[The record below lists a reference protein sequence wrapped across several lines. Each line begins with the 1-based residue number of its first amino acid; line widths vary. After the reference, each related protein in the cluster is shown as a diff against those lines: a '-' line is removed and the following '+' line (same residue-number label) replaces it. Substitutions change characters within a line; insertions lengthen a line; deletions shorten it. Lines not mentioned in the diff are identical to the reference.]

1 MMLQHDASLHRDLHW
16 SMFRL
21 DSCTCFQPYRTAVG
35 LRPSRCPSRSG
46 QAASTDGDKEAPRG
60 AFRLSPLR
68 APSASS
74 YKVPAGFPPRLA
86 LLLATLGGPFTMSL
100 PVSSIL
106 AVRYMSAVGVTAILY
121 DHCLTLFDEIKLIWF
136 NSRASTADRINFLL
150 NRYTVEAMIIYVAY
164 VLGGM
169 SSGLSNQVCKNFIWV
184 FGVVGSVSIAIQQFT
199 LVARVYTLW
208 DKRQV
213 IKWIVLT
220 AFMVQT
226 GATTVFSILASYQL
240 QPFTSYSP
248 VIHMCIISHKPWALP
263 ATTGSLAAFGL
274 FIILMTLWN
283 ALDKP
288 YRKQSEVVDTLVRD
302 GARMFVLIFILT
314 VVNFVMTLVGE
325 PSDCLVTLVVVVRAS
340 LERLSFAK
348 A

>member
-1 MMLQHDASLHRDLHW
+1 MYLLSQSTPATGGITTESSPDLT
-16 SMFRL
+16 S
-21 DSCTCFQPYRTAVG
+21 DSDSVHA
-35 LRPSRCPSRSG
+35 
-46 QAASTDGDKEAPRG
+46 
-60 AFRLSPLR
+60 LR

-164 VLGGM
+164 GNSRRHEQWSIKSIPLIPG
-169 SSGLSNQVCKNFIWV
+169 QDCKNFIWV

-248 VIHMCIISHKPWALP
+248 VIHMCVISHKPWALP

-302 GARMFVLIFILT
+302 GARMFVLIFRAFFSPCDSI
-314 VVNFVMTLVGE
+314 
-325 PSDCLVTLVVVVRAS
+325 PSDQTKFS
-340 LERLSFAK
+340 LW
-348 A
+348 